1 MSCNFLRVS
10 SKWRGRLLTGLM
22 ALLGVW
28 VLLGLPAGHAQEPVS
43 DTPAEDGGTKAS
55 DLATYDVA
63 INVPD
68 ENGIKSLIF
77 ESSQLLRLEDRPPP
91 TRNALLRRIES
102 DVSTFT
108 AVLASKGYYDPDIR
122 FEVTGEAAPFKVDL
136 SIAPGPRYTLA
147 AYEIVYLGGAPE
159 APLGLPDVAESGLEI
174 GEPAVAD
181 RIAGAES
188 TLVRWLHNRG
198 FLYAEISDRLV
209 LANHPDQDIWVQVT
223 IKTGPLIRF
232 GELQIEG
239 LVDVLP
245 VVVER
250 NITWERGEVF
260 DQSKVE
266 DMRNHLLNAN
276 VFERVSI
283 RPEGT
288 ASDPGGER
296 AMLAELSESL
306 PRSIGAGLSF
316 STDLGLEVTG
326 SWEHRNLFG
335 EAETLLNRMRIGEER
350 QRISNSFR
358 KPDFL
363 ARDQYL
369 IVDLDFLKENL
380 EAYDQTGAEGSVRL
394 EWPVNEYLTGTWGVA
409 YNILAIEDGGDTRQ
423 SILFGLPVG
432 YKWDNTNNLLD
443 PTNGSRVGVR
453 ATPWTG
459 SFEQPVTFVTTE
471 LDGST
476 YLSFDSEDRVVLGLR
491 ASFGTSLGEE
501 LVNIPSN
508 RRFYAGGGG
517 SIRGYAYQTVGPLDA
532 SDEPLGGRSLLTMG
546 AELRIKVTESIGIV
560 PFYEGGNVYDDRL
573 PDLSEPMFWSAGLGL
588 RYYTAVGPIRFDV
601 AFPLDRRNGV
611 DDPFQFYISLGQAF

>member
-1 MSCNFLRVS
+1 MVS
-10 SKWRGRLLTGLM
+10 SLASLIFPRTGCHSAGLM
-22 ALLGVW
+22 A
-28 VLLGLPAGHAQEPVS
+28 VLFVFAMGWS
-43 DTPAEDGGTKAS
+43 DGSAAEDEPDPDAETAS
-55 DLATYDVA
+55 YEVA

-68 ENGIKSLIF
+68 ENGIKSLIMD
-77 ESSQLLRLEDRPPP
+77 SSQLIRLEDRPPP
-91 TRNALLRRIES
+91 TRNALQRRIET
-102 DVSTFT
+102 DVSTFA
-108 AVLASKGYYDPDIR
+108 AVMRSKGYYDPDIR
-122 FEVTGEAAPFKVDL
+122 FEITGEAAPYKVDL

-147 AYEIVYLGGAPE
+147 TFEIVYLGGAPD
-159 APLGLPDVAESGLEI
+159 APLGLPGVAESGLEI

-198 FLYAEISDRLV
+198 YPYAEVSDRLV
-209 LANHPDQDIWVQVT
+209 LANHPDHDIWVQIT
-223 IKTGPLIRF
+223 IKPGPLIRF
-232 GELQIEG
+232 GDLQIEG

-250 NITWERGEVF
+250 NITWQRGDVY

-266 DMRNHLLNAN
+266 AMRNRLLDTN

-296 AMLAELSESL
+296 TMLAEFSESL
-306 PRSIGAGLSF
+306 PRSIGAGLSY
-316 STDLGLEVTG
+316 STDLGPEVTA

-335 EAETLLNRMRIGEER
+335 EAETLSTRMRVGLER
-350 QRISNSFR
+350 QRLSNSFR

-363 ARDQYL
+363 ARDQDL
-369 IVDLDFLKENL
+369 IVEADLLSEKL
-380 EAYDQTGAEGSVRL
+380 EAFDQTGSEGAVRL
-394 EWPVNEYLTGTWGVA
+394 EWPVNEYLRGTWGVA
-409 YNILAIEDGGDTRQ
+409 YDFLEIEESNDTKQ

-432 YKWDNTNNLLD
+432 YNWDNTNNFLD
-443 PTNGSRVGVR
+443 PTSGFRIGTRV
-453 ATPWTG
+453 TPWTG
-459 SFEQPVTFVTTE
+459 SFERTVTFVTTE
-471 LDGST
+471 IDGST
-476 YLSFDSEDRVVLGLR
+476 YLSFDSDDRIVLGLR

-517 SIRGYAYQTVGPLDA
+517 SIRGYAYQTVGPLDDA
-532 SDEPLGGRSLLTMG
+532 NKPLGGRSLLTVG

-560 PFYEGGNVYDDRL
+560 PFYEGGNVYDGRL
-573 PDLSEPMFWSAGLGL
+573 PDLHEPMFWAAGLGF
-588 RYYTAVGPIRFDV
+588 RYYTVVGPIRFDV
-601 AFPLDRRNGV
+601 AFPLDRRHGI